1 MYVSVLKLK
10 IKLPFSES
18 LKDKRMVKNS
28 VRDKIERI
36 FKALVKEIDTQD
48 NKKVLSLGVIY
59 ASSAQ
64 TNAEQQINKILE
76 YLERN
81 YDYEFYETE
90 KYIEKF

>member
-36 FKALVKEIDTQD
+36 FKALVKEIDTSD
-48 NKKVLSLGVIY
+48 NKKILSLGVVY
-59 ASSAQ
+59 ASSTQ
-64 TNAEQQINKILE
+64 TSAEQQINKILE
-76 YLERN
+76 YMERN
-81 YDYEFYETE
+81 YDYEFYESE

>member
-1 MYVSVLKLK
+1 MYISVLKLK

-28 VRDKIERI
+28 VRDKVEKI
-36 FKALVKEIDTQD
+36 FRALVTEIDTQD
-48 NKKVLSLGVIY
+48 NKKVLSLGIVY
-59 ASSAQ
+59 SSV
-64 TNAEQQINKILE
+64 THNSTEQQVNTILE

-81 YDYEFYETE
+81 YDYEFYESE

>member
-18 LKDKRMVKNS
+18 LKDKRMIKNS
-28 VRDKIERI
+28 IRDKVERS
-36 FKALVKEIDTQD
+36 FKVLVKEIDTHD
-48 NKKVLSLGVIY
+48 NKKILSLGVIY
-59 ASSAQ
+59 GSFTQ

-76 YLERN
+76 YMERN
-81 YDYEFYETE
+81 YDFEFYETE